1 MHTFRI
7 WIWTWRLEKGQHP
20 NFRWTTTNL
29 NSPFECFNRFF
40 KKCESIISAHGEGVG
55 WNLLRGLTA
64 YMSGRRSCCER
75 NTNYKYLAR
84 HAAARKTSK
93 YWSRYPGCQG
103 LWPPGSGVIAA
114 ISYRQYHLHCEHW
127 NKQTRGHLTSD
138 IQHLPTQNIMRP
150 DGMRPAPIGN
160 RWIRIKQDDYIL
172 NTGPF
177 TVGTW
182 VGVLASVQHCTCL
195 VPAGPRT
202 TRMGSYVILCG
213 TLRDICTCAAGAVT
227 FNCHGI
233 FIYSQEFMATKN

>member
-1 MHTFRI
+1 
-7 WIWTWRLEKGQHP
+7 
-20 NFRWTTTNL
+20 
-29 NSPFECFNRFF
+29 
-40 KKCESIISAHGEGVG
+40 
-55 WNLLRGLTA
+55 
-64 YMSGRRSCCER
+64 MSGWRSCCER

-138 IQHLPTQNIMRP
+138 IQHPYLPTQNIMRP

-195 VPAGPRT
+195 VPAGPST

-213 TLRDICTCAAGAVT
+213 TLRDICTRGAGAVT
-227 FNCHGI
+227 FNCHGL
-233 FIYSQEFMATKN
+233 FIYSQEFMTTEN